1 MEKNLF
7 SEENLP
13 ILKALSKNL
22 PNDIELGREIRK
34 SFRTNSFV
42 IKLGN
47 DQELGKEIR
56 KQLLKIK

>member
-13 ILKALSKNL
+13 ILKALAKSL
-22 PNDIELGREIRK
+22 PNDIELGKEIRN

-47 DQELGKEIR
+47 DQDLGKEVR

>member
-13 ILKALSKNL
+13 ILKALGKNI
-22 PNDIELGREIRK
+22 PNDMEFGKEIRK

-42 IKLGN
+42 LKLGN
-47 DQELGKEIR
+47 DQELGKEVR